1 MQIKVSVRWNSVPS
15 AWSFFF
21 LKEKLAIPDPDVD
34 KDVEKVEILYLD
46 LAGGS

>member
-1 MQIKVSVRWNSVPS
+1 MEFS
-15 AWSFFF
+15 ALSLVIFFF
-21 LKEKLAIPDPDVD
+21 KEKLAIPDPDVD